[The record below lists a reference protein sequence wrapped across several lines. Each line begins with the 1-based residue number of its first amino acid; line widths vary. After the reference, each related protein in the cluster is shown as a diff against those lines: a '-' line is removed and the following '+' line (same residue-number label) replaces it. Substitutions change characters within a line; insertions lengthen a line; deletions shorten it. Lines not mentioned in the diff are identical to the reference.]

1 MQVPNKDVEQ
11 EIVSVEDDVDKDGA
25 LKTTLREQ
33 YRGSSGAP
41 DKTLEVSV
49 EASRWLQTLGVS
61 AARGS
66 RMHDEEASLLLLSVG
81 SRGAAARLGPCGRL
95 LSAAVVRRSW
105 ARGAAVALP
114 RAAPELMKQAQ
125 RVLRKRKWAQ
135 RVLR

>member
-1 MQVPNKDVEQ
+1 VEH
-11 EIVSVEDDVDKDGA
+11 DVDKDGA

-66 RMHDEEASLLLLSVG
+66 RMHDEEASLQLLSVG